1 MGTPVTAIS
10 QELRPTV
17 LSRNFVFANRSF
29 PEFFV
34 VQWLRLCAGHFRQHL
49 SVPACSRFFPGKTVF
64 ACAWYLSL
72 LVQEHGWVDWVV
84 GNH

>member
-1 MGTPVTAIS
+1 MGTPVTATS

-34 VQWLRLCAGHFRQHL
+34 VQWLRLGAGHFRQHL
-49 SVPACSRFFPGKTVF
+49 SIPVCSRFFPEEIVF
-64 ACAWYLSL
+64 ACAWSVSL
-72 LVQEHGWVDWVV
+72 LA
-84 GNH
+84 

>member
-1 MGTPVTAIS
+1 MGTPVTATS

-49 SVPACSRFFPGKTVF
+49 SVPVCSRFFPEEIVF
-64 ACAWYLSL
+64 AFAWSVSL
-72 LVQEHGWVDWVV
+72 LA
-84 GNH
+84 